1 MCCALC
7 IVLTASSHMIL
18 AVNLFPAK
26 CHFSVFQFSG
36 IAVQRRYK
44 HFDWLLG
51 RFQEKYPTIVIP
63 PLPDKQISGKS
74 NLKIA

>member
-1 MCCALC
+1 MHVLC
-7 IVLTASSHMIL
+7 IISACSHMIL
-18 AVNLFPAK
+18 AANLFPAK